1 VSLYDFPSRL
11 DLRHLRYFMVVAET
25 QNFHRASD
33 MLNIVQS
40 ALSRRILDLEKQLD
54 LTLLERTAKGVALT
68 EAGEVFLGHA
78 RMVIN
83 EAESARTHLKK
94 LAAGELGVL
103 RLGLNRIA
111 PQLPVVS
118 QALQKFRQSHPGVT
132 LELRSMTTPQQL
144 DSLLTGVIDF
154 GFLTNG
160 AAASKTLEYLSI
172 FKDYFILALPAD
184 HPLAQPEIKIRLADL
199 ADEDF
204 IFISRATS
212 QSAYDSLLSA
222 FAAHRITPRIV
233 QEGHSEDSHLGLVAA
248 GMGLTFTYSSITAR
262 YHRPG
267 LVFKPV
273 EDLDIDVDI
282 DLVCRRTDRSPLK
295 RDFLQHVAAAITAE
309 G

>member
-1 VSLYDFPSRL
+1 MSPYTFPSRM

-25 QNFHRASD
+25 RNFHRASET
-33 MLNIVQS
+33 LSIVQS
-40 ALSRRILDLEKQLD
+40 ALSRRILDLEKQLE
-54 LTLLERTAKGVALT
+54 LTLLLRTAKGVELT

-78 RMVIN
+78 RTIVGH
-83 EAESARTHLKK
+83 AECAKTHLKK
-94 LAAGELGVL
+94 LGAGELGVL
-103 RLGLNRIA
+103 RFGLNRIA

-118 QALQKFRQSHPGVT
+118 QALQNFRQSHPGVQ

-144 DSLLTGVIDF
+144 ESLLTGSIDF

-160 AAASKTLEYLSI
+160 AAASKALEYLSI

-184 HPLAQPEIKIRLADL
+184 HRLAPPEIKIRLADL

-222 FAAHRITPRIV
+222 FASQSITPRVV
-233 QEGHSEDSHLGLVAA
+233 QESHSEDSHLGLVAA

-273 EDLDIDVDI
+273 ADLDIDIDI
-282 DLVCRRTDRSPLK
+282 DLVWRRTDRSPLK
-295 RDFLQHVAAAITAE
+295 QMFLQKMAAAIAAE
-309 G
+309 

>member
-1 VSLYDFPSRL
+1 MSPYAFPSRM

-25 QNFHRASD
+25 QNFHRASET
-33 MLNIVQS
+33 LNIVQS
-40 ALSRRILDLEKQLD
+40 ALSRRILDLEKQLG
-54 LTLLERTAKGVALT
+54 LTLLERTTKGALLT
-68 EAGEVFLGHA
+68 EAGKVFLGHA
-78 RMVIN
+78 RTIIG
-83 EAESARTHLKK
+83 EAESAKAHLKK
-94 LAAGELGVL
+94 LGSGELGLL
-103 RLGLNRIA
+103 RFGLNRIA

-118 QALQKFRQSHPGVT
+118 RTLQKFRQSHPGVK

-144 DSLLTGVIDF
+144 DSLLTGTIDF

-160 AAASKTLEYLSI
+160 AAASKTLEHHSI
-172 FKDYFILALPAD
+172 FKDYYILALPAD
-184 HPLAQPEIKIRLADL
+184 HPLAPPEIKIRMADL

-222 FAAHRITPRIV
+222 FASHRITPRV
-233 QEGHSEDSHLGLVAA
+233 AQESHSEDSHLGLVAA

-273 EDLDIDVDI
+273 ADLDIDIDI
-282 DLVCRRTDRSPLK
+282 DLVWRRTDRSPLK
-295 RDFLQHVAAAITAE
+295 REFLQQMVAAIAAE
-309 G
+309 K